1 MVKVHFTQ
9 ALQRFYPDLQVL
21 HLEAQTLSEILKI
34 LDQKFP
40 GLSSYLVDEQGAL
53 RQHVNIF
60 LDDRMIDDRTTLT
73 DPLESVEELY
83 IMQALSG
90 G

>member
-1 MVKVHFTQ
+1 MIKVHFTQ
-9 ALQRFYPDLQVL
+9 ALQRFYPDLQAL
-21 HLEAQTLSEILKI
+21 HLEANSLSDVLEV

-40 GLSSYLVDEQGAL
+40 GLTSYLIDEQGAL
-53 RQHVNIF
+53 RQHVNVF
-60 LDDRMIDDRTTLT
+60 LDDRMINDRTTLT
-73 DPLESVEELY
+73 DPIENVRELY

>member
-53 RQHVNIF
+53 RQHVNVF